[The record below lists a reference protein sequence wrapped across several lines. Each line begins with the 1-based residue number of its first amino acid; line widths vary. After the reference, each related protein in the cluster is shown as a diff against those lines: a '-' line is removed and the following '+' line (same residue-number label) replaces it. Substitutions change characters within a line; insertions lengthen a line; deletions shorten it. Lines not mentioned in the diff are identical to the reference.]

1 MTDKMK
7 ITYRKVKDLKNY
19 EKNPRNNE
27 KAIPIVEKS
36 IQTYGF
42 RNPILIDEKDVIIA
56 GHTRLQ
62 AAKNLKLEEV
72 PTVKITDMTE
82 EQVKAFRIMDN
93 KSQEYAL
100 WDQDLLKEEL
110 EALKNAGFDL
120 GLTGMGFDEVKL
132 IEAEDAEEIN
142 IDGREDIITVNP
154 PEAPRLKERFGFYF
168 KNKADYDMIKNFFV
182 EENKFN
188 ENKLLDLV
196 RGQLK

>member
-1 MTDKMK
+1 MADKMK
-7 ITYRKVKDLKNY
+7 ITYRKVKELKNY

-27 KAIPIVEKS
+27 RAIPIVEKS

-42 RNPILIDEKDVIIA
+42 RNPILIDEKDIIIA

-62 AAKNLKLEEV
+62 AAKNLGLEEV

-82 EQVKAFRIMDN
+82 DQVKAFRIMDN

-100 WDQDLLKEEL
+100 WDNDLLKEEL

-132 IEAEDAEEIN
+132 IEADDAEDIN
-142 IDGREDIITVNP
+142 IDGREEIITVNP

-188 ENKLLDLV
+188 ESKLLDLV